1 MAEGNSTFVLTAGVT
16 APSQFSFVAEDWPR
30 WAQRWERYWVASG
43 LKKQSDE
50 EQLNMLV
57 YVMGEKAEDVLLS
70 LQLSAADKKK
80 YKKVYEE
87 FKNHYMERVN
97 VVYMRAKFNQRCQK
111 EGEAVDEFISDL
123 YRLIQYCEYG
133 SLQDDLFRDRIV
145 VGVYDAKLSQALQ
158 MDPGLTLEVALRKA
172 RQAEEVQRQQ
182 GLLRGTQGSTHRGVE
197 SDYEVSEVK
206 KRTKPISGKHQRCGR
221 CGRSPQHAFATCP
234 ARQSTCHAC
243 SKKGHWRKMCRL
255 RKSVGTVIV
264 QDEDDEEDIYYLGI
278 VDTNVEPWWVTVT
291 LNGVDIKFKIDTGV
305 DVTVIGSLVVEDKLQ
320 GIKLTPTSK
329 RLAGIGGTN
338 FCAKGS
344 FEARLQ
350 WKEKLCD
357 ETIYVTPGGREV
369 LLGRPAIQKLGIL
382 KWVGVTSLRNGAP
395 EKTFPALFNGLGKME
410 KRYEIRLEDNAR
422 PFAVTTPRRVPIQL
436 WEKVKEELKQMEEE
450 GVISPVDEPTEW
462 CAPMVVVP
470 KSDGK
475 VRICVDYT
483 KLNEGVRRER
493 HMLPA
498 VDEILARLGQAKVM
512 SKLDA
517 CRGYF
522 QIPLEEKSKKLTT
535 FITPFRRYFFN
546 RVPMGLAS
554 SGEHFQKRM
563 SETLAGLEGVA
574 NLLDDVLVFGETREQ
589 HDERLEAVLRRLQEA
604 GITLNYNKCKWRVNK
619 CRFLGHVISA
629 EEGLL
634 PDPEKIEAIREMER
648 PKTTEAVQRF
658 LGMVHYH
665 LKFLDHLADMTQPLR
680 ELLSCKGKLPW
691 TEVHDK
697 AFAAIKKRLTEAP
710 ALGIYDPNRKCR
722 VSADSSSYGLGAV
735 LEQNQN
741 GVWKAVSFASR
752 SLTDTEQRYAQIEKE
767 ALALTWA
774 CEKFTSYI
782 QGSHFILRTDHK
794 PLVPLLS
801 TKPLSD
807 LSARLQRFRMRLL
820 GYQYTI
826 EHVPGK
832 LFYTP
837 DMLSRAPLARRP
849 RDEDIIMAEKDEV
862 MVKEVIKAL
871 PMSDTRLEEVREKQ
885 ERDDVLKEIK
895 QYVRNGWPAHKE
907 DLELP
912 LRRYY
917 EERGYLNEGEGLLM
931 HGHRVVIPKELR
943 REMLDRL
950 HKGHLGIGKCRER
963 ARDAIW
969 WPGISADI
977 QNAVEKCEECLER
990 RPQPVEPLM
999 PTAVPERPWMMV
1011 GMDILTVRNQSFLVV
1026 VDYFSRYPEVTR
1038 LTSTTA
1044 AAVIGKIKA
1053 IFARFGIPEVVRSDN
1068 GPQFRGEMLEFA
1080 KEYGFRL
1087 ITSSP
1092 LLARSNGQAESAV
1105 KIVKNILLKEKDP
1118 NLGLLVYR
1126 STPLETGYSPAEL
1139 LMGKKLRTNLPIS
1152 SYSLQPS
1159 WPNLREHRGKMG
1171 IKKAKAAEKY
1181 NRRHRAQ
1188 PLPELKPRDRVWVT
1202 DRKHYGKIVNR
1213 RNEPRSY
1220 DVEVDGSVVR
1230 RNRAF
1235 LVAAKSVAQSSGSR
1249 AGEFHRGEIMTRSGR
1264 VVRKPICMC
1273 ER

>member
-16 APSQFSFVAEDWPR
+16 APSQFSFVAKDWPR

-80 YKKVYEE
+80 YKKVCEE
-87 FKNHYMERVN
+87 FNNHYMGRVN
-97 VVYMRAKFNQRCQK
+97 IVYMRAKFNQRCQE

-133 SLQDDLFRDRIV
+133 SLQDDLLRDRIV

-182 GLLRGTQGSTHRGVE
+182 GLLRGTQGSTHRGVA

-206 KRTKPISGKHQRCGR
+206 KRTKPISGKRASPGGCSGQSQHQRCGR
-221 CGRSPQHAFATCP
+221 CGRSPQHAFATCL

-255 RKSVGTVIV
+255 RKSVGTVV
-264 QDEDDEEDIYYLGI
+264 VREEDDEEDIYYLGI

-291 LNGVDIKFKIDTGV
+291 LNGVDIEFKIDTGA

-344 FEARLQ
+344 FEAKLQ

-395 EKTFPALFNGLGKME
+395 EKTFPALFNGLGK
-410 KRYEIRLEDNAR
+410 
-422 PFAVTTPRRVPIQL
+422 
-436 WEKVKEELKQMEEE
+436 
-450 GVISPVDEPTEW
+450 
-462 CAPMVVVP
+462 
-470 KSDGK
+470 
-475 VRICVDYT
+475 
-483 KLNEGVRRER
+483 
-493 HMLPA
+493 
-498 VDEILARLGQAKVM
+498 
-512 SKLDA
+512 
-517 CRGYF
+517 
-522 QIPLEEKSKKLTT
+522 
-535 FITPFRRYFFN
+535 
-546 RVPMGLAS
+546 
-554 SGEHFQKRM
+554 
-563 SETLAGLEGVA
+563 
-574 NLLDDVLVFGETREQ
+574 
-589 HDERLEAVLRRLQEA
+589 
-604 GITLNYNKCKWRVNK
+604 
-619 CRFLGHVISA
+619 
-629 EEGLL
+629 
-634 PDPEKIEAIREMER
+634 
-648 PKTTEAVQRF
+648 
-658 LGMVHYH
+658 
-665 LKFLDHLADMTQPLR
+665 
-680 ELLSCKGKLPW
+680 
-691 TEVHDK
+691 
-697 AFAAIKKRLTEAP
+697 
-710 ALGIYDPNRKCR
+710 
-722 VSADSSSYGLGAV
+722 
-735 LEQNQN
+735 
-741 GVWKAVSFASR
+741 
-752 SLTDTEQRYAQIEKE
+752 
-767 ALALTWA
+767 
-774 CEKFTSYI
+774 
-782 QGSHFILRTDHK
+782 
-794 PLVPLLS
+794 
-801 TKPLSD
+801 
-807 LSARLQRFRMRLL
+807 
-820 GYQYTI
+820 
-826 EHVPGK
+826 
-832 LFYTP
+832 
-837 DMLSRAPLARRP
+837 
-849 RDEDIIMAEKDEV
+849 KDEA

-943 REMLDRL
+943 KEMLDRL

-977 QNAVEKCEECLER
+977 QNAVEKCEECPER
-990 RPQPVEPLM
+990 CPQPVEPLM

-1011 GMDILTVRNQSFLVV
+1011 GMDIVTVRNQSFLVV
-1026 VDYFSRYPEVTR
+1026 VDYFSRYPEVAR

-1139 LMGKKLRTNLPIS
+1139 LMGRKLRTNLPIS

-1159 WPNLREHRGKMG
+1159 WPNLREHREKMG

-1188 PLPELKPRDRVWVT
+1188 PLPELKPRDQVWVT
-1202 DRKHYGKIVNR
+1202 DRKHYGKIANR

-1220 DVEVDGSVVR
+1220 DVEVDGGVVR

-1235 LVAAKSVAQSSGSR
+1235 LVAAKSVAQSSGSG